1 MWDFEN
7 FQTWF
12 RFLGLCDFR
21 DIELTEA
28 VEARWECQKS
38 QKKTPKHGFFHVF
51 GGAVLA
57 LEALEKGLKPQKP

>member
-1 MWDFEN
+1 MENVFWDFVN

-28 VEARWECQKS
+28 VEAFWECLKS
-38 QKKTPKHGFFHVF
+38 QKPLKNIVFFNVF

-57 LEALEKGLKPQKP
+57 LEAL